1 MSAGSTPLPTSW
13 TIAPQPVRSPEAVTL
28 MREYMTEVADRWFLL
43 HEDRTTTPDE
53 VEGYVAE
60 EAHDDLDPP
69 RGVLLVARQ
78 GGVPMGCL
86 GLRWFDRGRG
96 TAELKRMFVR
106 PAARGLG
113 AAPALLAAAEDVARA
128 WGAARIVLD
137 TRKDLVEARA
147 LYARHGFAPIPRY
160 NTVEDNPYAEVWM
173 GKELPGTAR

>member
-1 MSAGSTPLPTSW
+1 MTGAASSFHSAWVVGPS
-13 TIAPQPVRSPEAVTL
+13 PVRSPEAVAL
-28 MREYMTEVADRWFLL
+28 MREYMTEVADRWFLM
-43 HEDRTTTPDE
+43 HGGRTTTPEE

-78 GGVPMGCL
+78 GGDAVGCL

-106 PAARGLG
+106 PAARGRG
-113 AAPALLAAAEDVARA
+113 AAPALLAAAEAVARE
-128 WGAARIVLD
+128 WGAGRIVLD
-137 TRKDLVEARA
+137 TRKDLVEAQA
-147 LYARHGFAPIPRY
+147 LYARHGFVPVPRY

-173 GKELPGTAR
+173 GKELSG